1 MQEINVKTKKPY
13 NVIIDKGIA
22 FSERLIISG
31 VKKVLVV
38 TDSNVGNLYLD
49 KISNALNE
57 SQLCEVYTFVMSAG
71 EEYKTEKTVF
81 QIIAEL
87 SKNNFTRADQII
99 AFGGGIVGDTAGFA
113 ASIYMRGIRY
123 VQVPTTLLSA
133 IDSSVGGKT
142 AVNVN
147 GIKNVAGTF
156 YQPEAVFID
165 TDIIS
170 KISPK
175 LFIDGMGEG
184 VKYAILSGGRLAELV
199 IKGIVKE
206 NFEEFIALCVAC
218 KAEVVSTDE
227 FEGGYRRVLN
237 LGHTVAHAIE
247 TLSAHAIS
255 HGHAVALGIVKIT
268 RAAVKLG
275 LIDTSLLEEIEKLIN
290 EYFKD
295 IEYNMNASAAIEI
308 IAKDKK
314 CIDGKVAIVIPM
326 RLGGVEIVEVE
337 PDKLKSVL
345 E

>member
-1 MQEINVKTKKPY
+1 MQVINVKTNKPY

-22 FSERLIISG
+22 FSERLVLSG
-31 VKKVLVV
+31 VRKVLIV
-38 TDSNVGNLYLD
+38 TDSNVGNLYLE
-49 KISNALNE
+49 KIISVLKK
-57 SQLCEVYTFVMSAG
+57 SQLCDIYTFVMNAG

-81 QIIAEL
+81 QIISEL
-87 SKNNFTRADQII
+87 SKNNFTRSDQII

-113 ASIYMRGIRY
+113 ASIYMRGIKY

-156 YQPEAVFID
+156 YQPEAVCID

-170 KISPK
+170 RISPK
-175 LFIDGMGEG
+175 LFLDGMGEG
-184 VKYAILSGGRLAELV
+184 VKYAILSGGRLAEIV

-206 NFEEFIALCVAC
+206 NLEEFIALCVAC
-218 KAEVVSTDE
+218 KAEVVSADE

-247 TLSAHAIS
+247 TLSMHAVS
-255 HGHAVALGIVKIT
+255 HGYAVALGIVKIT

-275 LIDTSLLEEIEKLIN
+275 LIETTLLEEIERLVK

-295 IEYNMNASAAIEI
+295 IEYKLNASEAIEI

-314 CIDGKVAIVIPM
+314 CIDGKVAIVIPT

-337 PDKLKSVL
+337 PDKLKFAL

>member
-1 MQEINVKTKKPY
+1 MQEIKVNTSKPY

-22 FSERLIISG
+22 FNTRIILGGVRKLLI
-31 VKKVLVV
+31 V

-49 KISNALNE
+49 KLTDALKS
-57 SQLCEVYTFVMSAG
+57 SQLCEIYTFVMGAG

-81 QIIAEL
+81 QIIGEL
-87 SKNNFTRADQII
+87 SKNNFTRGDQII

-165 TDIIS
+165 TEIIS

-218 KAEVVSTDE
+218 KAEVVSADE
-227 FEGGYRRVLN
+227 FEGGYRRILN

-247 TLSAHAIS
+247 TLSAHSVS
-255 HGHAVALGIVKIT
+255 HGTAVALGIVKIT

-275 LIDTSLLEEIEKLIN
+275 IIDTTLLEEIEKLIKK
-290 EYFKD
+290 YFKD
-295 IEYNMNASAAIEI
+295 IEYKMNASDAIEI

-314 CIDGKVAIVIPM
+314 CKDGKVAIVIPI

-337 PDKLKSVL
+337 PDKLKSAL

>member
-31 VKKVLVV
+31 VKKVLIV

-49 KISNALNE
+49 KISNALNK
-57 SQLCEVYTFVMSAG
+57 SQLCELYTFVMSAG

-275 LIDTSLLEEIEKLIN
+275 LIDTSLLEEIEKLIKM
-290 EYFKD
+290 YFKD

-314 CIDGKVAIVIPM
+314 CIDGKVAIVVPM
-326 RLGGVEIVEVE
+326 KLGGVEIVEVE
-337 PDKLKSVL
+337 SDKLKSAL

>member
-1 MQEINVKTKKPY
+1 MQEINVKTNKPY

-31 VKKVLVV
+31 VKKVLIV
-38 TDSNVGNLYLD
+38 TDCNVGNLYLD
-49 KISNALNE
+49 KISDALNK

-199 IKGIVKE
+199 IKGLVKE

-275 LIDTSLLEEIEKLIN
+275 LIDTRLLEEIEKLIK

-295 IEYNMNASAAIEI
+295 IEYNLNASAAIEI

-314 CIDGKVAIVIPM
+314 CIDGKVAIVVPM

-337 PDKLKSVL
+337 PDKLKSAL

>member
-1 MQEINVKTKKPY
+1 MQEINVKTNKPY
-13 NVIIDKGIA
+13 NVTIGKGIA
-22 FSERLIISG
+22 FSERMILSG
-31 VKKVLVV
+31 ARKVLIV
-38 TDSNVGNLYLD
+38 TDSNVGNLYLE
-49 KISNALNE
+49 KIIDVLKE
-57 SQLCEVYTFVMSAG
+57 SQLCDVYTFVMGAG

-81 QIIAEL
+81 QIIGEL
-87 SKNNFTRADQII
+87 SNNNFTRTDQIV

-156 YQPEAVFID
+156 YQPEAVYID

-170 KISPK
+170 RISPK
-175 LFIDGMGEG
+175 LFLDGMGEG
-184 VKYAILSGGRLAELV
+184 IKYAILSGGRLAEIV

-206 NFEEFIALCVAC
+206 NLEEFIALCVAC
-218 KAEVVSTDE
+218 KAEVVSADE

-247 TLSAHAIS
+247 TLSSHAVS
-255 HGHAVALGIVKIT
+255 HGYAVALGIIKIT
-268 RAAVKLG
+268 RAAAKLG
-275 LIDTSLLEEIEKLIN
+275 LIETTLLEEIERLIKQ
-290 EYFKD
+290 YFKD
-295 IEYNMNASAAIEI
+295 IEYKMNASEAIEI

-314 CIDGKVAIVIPM
+314 CIDNKVAIVIPT

-337 PDKLKSVL
+337 PDKLKSAL